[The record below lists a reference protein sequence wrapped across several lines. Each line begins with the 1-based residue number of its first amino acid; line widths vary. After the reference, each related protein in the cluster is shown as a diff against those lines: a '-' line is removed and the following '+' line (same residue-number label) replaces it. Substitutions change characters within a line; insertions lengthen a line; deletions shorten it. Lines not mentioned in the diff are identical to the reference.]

1 MTAIQGRASE
11 KTRQA
16 TQARRSTLSQ
26 ALKAL
31 ALAVFALGCAAPI
44 STMRSPFH
52 LRVVELRNTTHH
64 PWVLEVAPVE
74 GQKQLGGATTFTG
87 ELQPGEVKVLYLYH
101 GFEYEFVVR
110 EMAYGRAEVARAVAR
125 VDRDVGFDFAGDA
138 LVKDEGLV
146 VRLGEPAV
154 SFADSLTRAQGD
166 IMPDTARGRFV
177 PADTRQRQEQ
187 ERRNE
192 AERRRRGETP

>member
-1 MTAIQGRASE
+1 MFV
-11 KTRQA
+11 
-16 TQARRSTLSQ
+16 
-26 ALKAL
+26 AL
-31 ALAVFALGCAAPI
+31 ALGCAAPI

-52 LRVVELRNTTHH
+52 LRVVELRNTTDN
-64 PWVLEVAPVE
+64 PWVLEVAPSE

-110 EMAYGRAEVARAVAR
+110 EKAYGQVEVARAVAT

-138 LVKDEGLV
+138 LVMDEGLV
-146 VRLGEPAV
+146 VRLGDPAV
-154 SFADSLTRAQGD
+154 SFADSLMRAGGD

-177 PADTRQRQEQ
+177 PADRREQEEQ
-187 ERRNE
+187 ERRE
-192 AERRRRGETP
+192 ERERRRRGENP

>member
-1 MTAIQGRASE
+1 MTALQIRAETIS
-11 KTRQA
+11 RQA
-16 TQARRSTLSQ
+16 RIGLYG
-26 ALKAL
+26 LGLL
-31 ALAVFALGCAAPI
+31 ALTMACAAPI

-52 LRVVELRNTTHH
+52 LRVVELRNTTDN
-64 PWVLEVAPVE
+64 PWVLEVAPIE

-110 EMAYGRAEVARAVAR
+110 EKAIGRQEVARAVAK

-146 VRLGEPAV
+146 VRLGEPTV
-154 SFADSLTRAQGD
+154 SFSDSLMRAEGD
-166 IMPDTARGRFV
+166 IAPDTTRGRFD
-177 PADTRQRQEQ
+177 PLDGRQRH
-187 ERRNE
+187 ERETRE
-192 AERRRRGETP
+192 ERDRRRRGEIP